1 MGDKRG
7 DGAAVELRLL
17 LPGLEVCYRF
27 IFPPRRRC
35 KILSLV
41 IFLLCISSQEGSSC
55 SLKLSA
61 LTPPSIIPPH
71 PRGGRRRRRRC
82 SEVRCCEILCA
93 FRPSDRPS
101 RHYSRSHSWDFRVD
115 LRSHREK
122 KNEYRPERREW
133 TAEHFIQKGRKRRE
147 EKRREEAIKHFRPLP
162 TSALLLGNFEASRF
176 HILSG

>member
-7 DGAAVELRLL
+7 DGAAVELMLLL

-55 SLKLSA
+55 SCSLRLSA
-61 LTPPSIIPPH
+61 HTPPSIIPPH
-71 PRGGRRRRRRC
+71 PRGGRRRRRC

-93 FRPSDRPS
+93 VRPPALRGITLVRIRGIFVLTFEATAKKRMNIAPS
-101 RHYSRSHSWDFRVD
+101 GENGRRSISFK
-115 LRSHREK
+115 REE
-122 KNEYRPERREW
+122 N
-133 TAEHFIQKGRKRRE
+133 G